1 MARKRIAAFAVSL
14 LICTAMAGCADTNTE
29 TQVNEETT
37 SASSADTGSETEADT
52 ENTEESSNTENKE
65 NAQNDSGSLVIAK
78 QGMFSSGGTV
88 TDPVEGEYD
97 PTQNW
102 LDVTRAGNTAHIDHA
117 NVFYQIPENDN
128 GNPMVYLH
136 GYGQFRMGWMTTP
149 DGREGRSDIFLKNG
163 HSAFLVDQPRRGEAG
178 STASMTHDGFL
189 DAWAEDSKE
198 YKAGDQAWYTHF
210 RIGRTAPE
218 RYEGSQFPEG
228 DEAQDQFFRQMT
240 PNTGDFDQTIAAEA
254 LGEVMSDVMEMTGN
268 KSVFITHSQGGAVGW
283 DVPVENISAIVAIE
297 PGGTPMAGS
306 EQYNKLLEA
315 KIPIVIYFGDYIDN
329 GSEDIASTDFWK
341 TVRDGAVD
349 FAEQYNADGGDA
361 TVVDLPKIGI
371 TGNSHFMFQEMN
383 NREIADHI
391 ENWLGE
397 RGLD

>member
-136 GYGQFRMGWMTTP
+136 GYGQSRMGWMTTP
-149 DGREGRSDIFLKNG
+149 DGREGWSDIFLKNG

-240 PNTGDFDQTIAAEA
+240 PNTGDFDQT
-254 LGEVMSDVMEMTGN
+254 
-268 KSVFITHSQGGAVGW
+268 
-283 DVPVENISAIVAIE
+283 
-297 PGGTPMAGS
+297 
-306 EQYNKLLEA
+306 
-315 KIPIVIYFGDYIDN
+315 
-329 GSEDIASTDFWK
+329 
-341 TVRDGAVD
+341 
-349 FAEQYNADGGDA
+349 
-361 TVVDLPKIGI
+361 
-371 TGNSHFMFQEMN
+371 
-383 NREIADHI
+383 
-391 ENWLGE
+391 
-397 RGLD
+397 